1 MKPPPDFPET
11 EPFDFVPLTAADCQQ
26 IAMQSYQEICQFMES
41 HSYVTTGAPIFGWR
55 DRRQEIGDHVKFT
68 LHKQFPTRGH
78 QELSDQ
84 AWHIMSEPKGLTSLY
99 SNAIQLSIKTL
110 QVVDSDNV
118 VMFRVIFSADRRSI
132 AKTLF
137 LVTRFSVGPRTVILF
152 RTIDRDRFVLPSPA
166 AGPPSSSL
174 AIVDTALDR
183 LARKEAWMEMF
194 TW

>member
-1 MKPPPDFPET
+1 M
-11 EPFDFVPLTAADCQQ
+11 PLTTFDCQQ
-26 IAMQSYQEICQFMES
+26 IAKQSYQEICQFMES

-55 DRRQEIGDHVKFT
+55 DRRLEIGDHIKFT
-68 LHKQFPTRGH
+68 LHKQFPTRSH
-78 QELSDQ
+78 EDLADQ
-84 AWHIMSEPKGLTSLY
+84 AWRIMSAPKGLTGLY

-118 VMFRVIFSADRRSI
+118 VMYRVIFSADRRSI

-137 LVTRFSVGPRTVILF
+137 LVTRFSIGTRTVILF
-152 RTIDRDRFVLPSPA
+152 RTVDRDRFVLPKAVTWP
-166 AGPPSSSL
+166 GSSAL
-174 AIVDTALDR
+174 TTVETALDR